1 MKIPIH
7 QTLINTIALTIGLLS
22 IVVIPKSAIAQIT
35 VKSSGVISGTV
46 QLPNKNPNFNA
57 GTTRVDTDSQGRYYR
72 NGVLVYSAAS
82 FNPAFVQ
89 VGNNGKY
96 YVDFRGIPVV
106 SVDGMLTSDALQG
119 DLKFTQRFNNGA
131 PVKLWGNIQDELVL
145 RGNFVGTVTDPAT
158 GKQYQGTFDVKG
170 QGPRYSAS
178 NGGTSPTVFDF
189 QSQYRGTDPKIPAA
203 VTVRSYG
210 ITAVPVS
217 LIITVPTNTG
227 ANPGGNPGSNP
238 GGPIA
243 PADPSDLA
251 GLLNGSPRFFELNR
265 VVLDKQDSPIGPKS
279 RILLR

>member
-1 MKIPIH
+1 M
-7 QTLINTIALTIGLLS
+7 QTSLCQLLINTIVLTIFSTVL
-22 IVVIPKSAIAQIT
+22 IHKSASAQIT

-57 GTTRVDTDSQGRYYR
+57 GTTRVDTDSQGRYFR
-72 NGVLVYSAAS
+72 NGVLVYSAES
-82 FNPAFVQ
+82 FNPALVQ

-106 SVDGMLTSDALQG
+106 SVDGILTSSALQG
-119 DLKFTQRFNNGA
+119 DLKFTQRFNNDA

-145 RGNFVGTVTDPAT
+145 RGNFVGTVTDSAT
-158 GKQYQGTFDVKG
+158 GKQYQGTFEVQG

-189 QSQYRGTDPKIPAA
+189 QSQYRGTNPKIPAI

-217 LIITVPTNTG
+217 LSITVPANT
-227 ANPGGNPGSNP
+227 ATNPGTNPGS
-238 GGPIA
+238 PIA
-243 PADPSDLA
+243 TPDPSDLA
-251 GLLNGSPRFFELNR
+251 GLLNGNPQFFEVNR
-265 VVLDKQDSPIGPKS
+265 VVLDRQDSPIGPKS